1 MSNIL
6 EKIDLC
12 LETLPV
18 FFSVKNFV
26 AFPSKYYSNICLI
39 FV

>member
-12 LETLPV
+12 LETLPG
-18 FFSVKNFV
+18 FFL
-26 AFPSKYYSNICLI
+26 SKILLHFLLNIIPI